1 VIRRRHRLLLAAGL
15 TVSVGPLTG
24 CGTDPGR
31 TALAIEAT
39 RWAEDGTLVV
49 ATECA
54 RLLEAEVGR
63 DHGGSDLPQ
72 VTVWG
77 RPEVGRCEPEVVVTV
92 PRDAAGGLPTKI
104 VDGTTAMVVDLPA
117 PTA

>member
-1 VIRRRHRLLLAAGL
+1 MTAA
-15 TVSVGPLTG
+15 PLTG

-39 RWAEDGTLVV
+39 RWADDGTLVV

-54 RLLEAEVGR
+54 RHLEAEVGR
-63 DHGGSDLPQ
+63 DHGGSDLLQ

-77 RPEVGRCEPEVVVTV
+77 RPEVGRCEPEVTVTL
-92 PRDAAGGLPTKI
+92 PRDATGRLPAKI
-104 VDGTTAMVVDLPA
+104 VDGTTSMVVDLPA